1 MEIMCILGL
10 KKLIVCFDQ
19 LKKIVNLFGVK
30 IKMQAKFDVDGLPIF
45 FLSKVFSSFWIVIS
59 CFYQCLSNQWEDFEY
74 KLYLT
79 QEEDHLYCQKLPA
92 ETGLQE
98 LTKMKDCS

>member
-45 FLSKVFSSFWIVIS
+45 F
-59 CFYQCLSNQWEDFEY
+59 
-74 KLYLT
+74 
-79 QEEDHLYCQKLPA
+79 
-92 ETGLQE
+92 
-98 LTKMKDCS
+98 